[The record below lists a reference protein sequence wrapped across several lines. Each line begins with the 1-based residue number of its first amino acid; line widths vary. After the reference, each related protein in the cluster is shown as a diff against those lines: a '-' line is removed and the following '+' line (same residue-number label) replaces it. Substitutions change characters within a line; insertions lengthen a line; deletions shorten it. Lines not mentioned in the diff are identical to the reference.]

1 MENYMKNIFFKIK
14 NKLIIKNKLTIKKI
28 ILYVLN
34 DQCIMLNKLL

>member
-1 MENYMKNIFFKIK
+1 MENYMKNNFFKIK